1 MNKNN
6 RYQVFKEL
14 HVPGDPVVL
23 YNIWDSGGAKAL
35 TEVGAKAI
43 ATSSWAVAA
52 AHGYS
57 DGEKILVELALMIIE
72 RIVQSTDL
80 PVSVDFEGAY
90 ADTPQEVAEHVERV
104 IETGAI
110 GINFEDQ
117 VVDGFGLYSTRD
129 QGGRIKAVRAAASNR
144 NVAFFVNARTDVF
157 LKADEE
163 VDHRMLMPDALE
175 RRDAY
180 AKAGANGFFVPGLTN
195 VELIRKICANS
206 PIPVNV
212 MMTGELKSVSDVA
225 RLGVARVSFGPKPYM
240 RAIDQLAKEFN
251 AVRED
256 R

>member
-1 MNKNN
+1 
-6 RYQVFKEL
+6 
-14 HVPGDPVVL
+14 
-23 YNIWDSGGAKAL
+23 
-35 TEVGAKAI
+35 
-43 ATSSWAVAA
+43 
-52 AHGYS
+52 
-57 DGEKILVELALMIIE
+57 
-72 RIVQSTDL
+72 
-80 PVSVDFEGAY
+80 
-90 ADTPQEVAEHVERV
+90 
-104 IETGAI
+104 
-110 GINFEDQ
+110 
-117 VVDGFGLYSTRD
+117 
-129 QGGRIKAVRAAASNR
+129 
-144 NVAFFVNARTDVF
+144 
-157 LKADEE
+157 
-163 VDHRMLMPDALE
+163 MPDALE